1 MEMNWTFN
9 AELYVKE
16 LKKVLL
22 DNKIEPNDYIRTE
35 GIIEGIEFCLIGAHN
50 DTQQKVKE

>member
-1 MEMNWTFN
+1 MNWTFN

-50 DTQQKVKE
+50 DTKQKVKQ